1 MNRRRAIAVL
11 ALLGALDSTYLL
23 LAKIGVIGSLACQVS
38 RGCDLVNT
46 SSYSVFLGTPVSAI
60 GLAGYLVLLVLA
72 LLGLQPRW
80 LDDRR
85 PDALLAVLSGVGLAF
100 AAYLTYAELFIIRAI
115 CQWCVVS
122 QVCILAI
129 FLLAAFGL
137 SESRT
142 TLIRSTAVV
151 GTVAVVLL
159 AAQRCYGLMGPPG

>member
-11 ALLGALDSTYLL
+11 ALLGALDSAYLL
-23 LAKIGVIGSLACQVS
+23 LAKLGVIGSLACQVS

-46 SSYSVFLGTPVSAI
+46 SSYSVFLGVPVAAI
-60 GLAGYLVLLVLA
+60 GLAGYLLLLVLA

-85 PDALLAVLSGVGLAF
+85 PDALLAFLSGGGLAF
-100 AAYLTYAELFIIRAI
+100 AAYLTYAELFIIEAI

-129 FLLAAFGL
+129 FGLAAFGL
-137 SESRT
+137 RESRE
-142 TLIRSTAVV
+142 TLIRSVGVV
-151 GTVAVVLL
+151 GAVAVLLL
-159 AAQRCYGLMGPPG
+159 AAQRCSGFMGPPG

>member
-23 LAKIGVIGSLACQVS
+23 LAKVGVIGSLACQVS

-46 SSYSVFLGTPVSAI
+46 SSYSVLLGLPVSAI
-60 GLAGYLVLLVLA
+60 GLGGYLVLLALA

-85 PDALLAVLSGVGLAF
+85 PDALLAILSGVGLAF

-122 QVCILAI
+122 QACILTI
-129 FLLAAFGL
+129 FVLAALGL
-137 SESRT
+137 RDRGK
-142 TLIRSTAVV
+142 TLVRSTAVV
-151 GTVAVVLL
+151 GTVAVLFL
-159 AAQRCYGLMGPPG
+159 AAQRCSGLMGPPG